1 MTSPPSRSSPT
12 SPTSPI
18 SPAQAS
24 RTQTSVRRARRYGS
38 WYVAEHRL
46 RGMRSYT
53 QTIIATSI
61 GNPIVYLF
69 ALGVGLATLVDQNG
83 TDAAASGP
91 GYRAFVAPPLLA
103 TAAVTVAAEETTY
116 PVLLGFK
123 WNRTFLAMNATPIS
137 GNQIVNG
144 LVISI
149 TARMLPT
156 VSIYYAF
163 MVAFGAVPSAWGV
176 LSIFV
181 ATLTGLSVGLVVM
194 AYVATITEDDS
205 KIALLMRFIIAPM
218 FLFSGTFFPLTQLPV
233 FLQWIGWISPLWHGA
248 ELGRVLSY
256 GMSEPLWLSVIHLA
270 YPLLLGLAGWKSS
283 QRTVTR
289 RLDK

>member
-1 MTSPPSRSSPT
+1 MTSPTSPPSPT

-91 GYRAFVAPPLLA
+91 GYLAFVAPALLA

-218 FLFSGTFFPLTQLPV
+218 FLFSGTFFPLTQMPV

>member
-1 MTSPPSRSSPT
+1 MTSPPSRPSPT

-91 GYRAFVAPPLLA
+91 GYLAFVAPALLA